1 MRKKARGPIRSC
13 RCLRHKGRFVVF
25 DVKEIDE
32 SQAPLLDHLIELRTR
47 LLRSVV
53 ALAIAFAVCFYFAD
67 EIFGF
72 LVRPLTAAFP
82 EGEGRLIYTKLY
94 EAFFVEIKVALFAAF
109 FVSFPFIANQLWAFV
124 APGLYAREKKAF
136 LPFLLAT
143 PVLFIAGASMAYF
156 IVMPTAF
163 TWFLGFE
170 GTRGG
175 LKMEALPGTG
185 DYLSLVM
192 QFILAFGISF
202 LLPVLLM
209 LLNRAGI
216 VSREQLSGARRYVI
230 VGVLA
235 LAAII
240 TPPDIV
246 SQLLLA
252 APLLL
257 LFEGSLILMRI
268 TEKRRGSAPESEEE
282 EGAEMTSPAEAE

>member
-1 MRKKARGPIRSC
+1 MSMIK
-13 RCLRHKGRFVVF
+13 
-25 DVKEIDE
+25 DIDDT
-32 SQAPLLDHLIELRTR
+32 QAPLLDHLIELRTR
-47 LLRSVV
+47 LLRAIM
-53 ALAIAFAVCFYFAD
+53 ALAVAFAVCFYFAD

-82 EGEGRLIYTKLY
+82 DGEGRLIYTKLY

-109 FVSFPFIANQLWAFV
+109 FVSFPIIANQLWAFV
-124 APGLYAREKKAF
+124 APGLYAKEKRAF
-136 LPFLLAT
+136 LPFLIAT
-143 PVLFIAGASMAYF
+143 PILFTLGAAMAYYV
-156 IVMPTAF
+156 VMPTAF

-170 GTRGG
+170 GETGG
-175 LKMEALPGTG
+175 LKLEALPGTG

-216 VSREQLSGARRYVI
+216 VTRDQLVSARRYVI
-230 VGVLA
+230 VLVFMVAA
-235 LAAII
+235 LI

-252 APLLL
+252 APLLV

-268 TEKRRGSAPESEEE
+268 TEKRRAKEEAEREAE
-282 EGAEMTSPAEAE
+282 EAGGEETGAESPAE